1 MNGSVM
7 FVLLGF
13 FQYKLEA
20 CLTLHMCFK
29 SFISNTSDI
38 FLHNFSAKTQ
48 IRKLPIAFYQTMPA
62 SLWLVQYPWL
72 KKTKHKHKYIYIN
85 TFLFWLHNDLGLTWL
100 SSVRSTV
107 QHPMTKILWNTGAWF
122 GKLIFPLPWFKN
134 CNTEVRWFH
143 LSRFQWDVM
152 FVFKP

>member
-38 FLHNFSAKTQ
+38 FFCTTFQPKHINQETTHRILPDNACFTLACSISLTEKTN
-48 IRKLPIAFYQTMPA
+48 KN
-62 SLWLVQYPWL
+62 
-72 KKTKHKHKYIYIN
+72 IYIN
-85 TFLFWLHNDLGLTWL
+85 TFFFWLHNDLGLTWL

-122 GKLIFPLPWFKN
+122 VKLIFPLLPFPMG
-134 CNTEVRWFH
+134 CNV
-143 LSRFQWDVM
+143 LFQTLVIVQFM
-152 FVFKP
+152 R